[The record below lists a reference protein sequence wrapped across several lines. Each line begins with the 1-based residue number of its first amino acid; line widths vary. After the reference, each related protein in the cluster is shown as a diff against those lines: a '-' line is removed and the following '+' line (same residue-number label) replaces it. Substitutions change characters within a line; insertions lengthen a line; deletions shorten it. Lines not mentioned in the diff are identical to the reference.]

1 MSQCEED
8 INQVLSYGI
17 TKEESK
23 KLCGLR
29 HCQRMSHCAF
39 GSKRDEGGAWRGL
52 IHFTDKNLGFEGTDR
67 ICYIPLYNPNDFY
80 GHRRYALYLFKMF
93 LKCRAI
99 LCEADG
105 KPDTEETQ
113 SNAERTPRKSKTE
126 LLKRNSMS

>member
-1 MSQCEED
+1 MRRRYKSFS
-8 INQVLSYGI
+8 SYGI

-23 KLCGLR
+23 KLMRLATLPKNEPLVRLAASETKEGLGEVLYI
-29 HCQRMSHCAF
+29 S
-39 GSKRDEGGAWRGL
+39 L
-52 IHFTDKNLGFEGTDR
+52 TKNLGFEGTDR

-80 GHRRYALYLFKMF
+80 GHRRYALYLFKIF